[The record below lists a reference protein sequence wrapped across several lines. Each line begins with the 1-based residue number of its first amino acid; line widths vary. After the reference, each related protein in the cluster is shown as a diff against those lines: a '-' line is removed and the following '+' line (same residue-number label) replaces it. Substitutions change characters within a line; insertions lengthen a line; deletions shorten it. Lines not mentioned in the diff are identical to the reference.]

1 MNPSASSAPGAEGT
15 TLGVFDVRLGRVE
28 TFFNLVAAICI
39 FALMFLGMAQVIGR
53 QVFNAPMT
61 GYIDFVELSIATFA
75 FLGIAYCQ
83 RLGGH
88 VRMEMFLKM
97 AHGRAHWAME
107 VFGTLIALFVIAVL
121 IWYGFDHFLRAYR
134 LGDSTI
140 DAELPV
146 WPSKLL
152 VPISFALLWLR
163 LLLQLAAYLRL
174 LAHPE
179 ATPIAVPRV
188 MTAEELAAQEI
199 EETDAREL
207 R

>member
-1 MNPSASSAPGAEGT
+1 MSAVPREDGS
-15 TLGVFDVRLGRVE
+15 TLSVFDVRLGRVE
-28 TFFNLVAAICI
+28 TFFNLVAAACI
-39 FALMFLGMAQVIGR
+39 FVLMFLGMAQVLGR
-53 QVFNAPMT
+53 QLLDRPIN
-61 GYIDFVELSIATFA
+61 GYIDFVELSMATFA

-97 AHGRAHWAME
+97 TRGRAHWALE

-121 IWYGFDHFLRAYR
+121 IWYGFDHFLRAYQ

-152 VPISFALLWLR
+152 VPVAFALLWLR

-174 LAHPE
+174 MLNPSAAPV
-179 ATPIAVPRV
+179 AVPRA
-188 MTAEELAAQEI
+188 MTAEEIAAQEI
-199 EETDAREL
+199 EGTN
-207 R
+207 

>member
-1 MNPSASSAPGAEGT
+1 MTAVPREGGS
-15 TLGVFDVRLGRVE
+15 TLSMFDVRLGRVE
-28 TFFNLVAAICI
+28 TFFNLVAAACI
-39 FALMFLGMAQVIGR
+39 FVLMFLGMAQVLGR
-53 QVFNAPMT
+53 QLLDRPIN
-61 GYIDFVELSIATFA
+61 GYIDFVELSMATFA

-97 AHGRAHWAME
+97 TGGRVHWVLE

-163 LLLQLAAYLRL
+163 LLLQLVAYLRL
-174 LAHPE
+174 VLNPSAP
-179 ATPIAVPRV
+179 PVAVPRA
-188 MTAEELAAQEI
+188 MTAEEIAAQEI
-199 EETDAREL
+199 EGTN
-207 R
+207 